1 MLKRKWKRMWQSRAM
16 LWTLLLCLAAG
27 AAAGTAYKNS
37 RNGKDIQQAQAGEE
51 RNGSEDGNHPSGNS
65 YARAGETSG
74 SDASDDRKETRDQEE
89 ILAENETGKQGT
101 QEDGKTDSQDAQ
113 AAAGSLIEAKNL
125 DFLSKSTLSWPVEGE
140 VLTEFNMDETVYF
153 PTLNLYRCSEGMV
166 IQSEEGTPVSAPAD
180 GVVLSIARDEQLGN
194 YLVLDIGDDYQVKLG
209 QLKDIK
215 VKEGDS
221 VKAGDLIAYVAAPA
235 ECYSVEGDN
244 LYLSLTAEGKPVDPL
259 DYLKYQ

>member
-1 MLKRKWKRMWQSRAM
+1 MLKRKWKRMWQSKAM

-51 RNGSEDGNHPSGNS
+51 ENSSKDGNHPSDS
-65 YARAGETSG
+65 YAGAGKTSG
-74 SDASDDRKETRDQEE
+74 SDASGDQKDTSDQEE
-89 ILAENETGKQGT
+89 ILAEKETGNQGT
-101 QEDGKTDSQDAQ
+101 KEDGKDLSQGAQ

-125 DFLSKSTLSWPVEGE
+125 DFLSKSTLAWPVEGE

-221 VKAGDLIAYVAAPA
+221 VKTGDLIAYVAAPA